1 MGMVMMILNSFLKDM
16 ADALD
21 GYAPAAQYDLW
32 NNPKFVNMFSGMG
45 RLVVCGRLMPQAG
58 EAGFVQ
64 STHNNT
70 SVTNLTTAFANSGNR
85 ELAQLL
91 YAANGNRW
99 EDAHKIALGYLAGD
113 IWAFIATVIMA
124 RTPVNPDVTLFVVL
138 AVLGFLAVVISQKL
152 PKLFYMPSWLAG
164 WAIGMLA
171 MNLDKTT
178 PPMSLVV
185 QIGAAML
192 VGVYYIGA
200 LVDRLHRLMNR

>member
-1 MGMVMMILNSFLKDM
+1 MSRKEILTLALLIAVLPPAWAVASPYLGNSVGPV
-16 ADALD
+16 ALI
-21 GYAPAAQYDLW
+21 AA
-32 NNPKFVNMFSGMG
+32 GI
-45 RLVVCGRLMPQAG
+45 
-58 EAGFVQ
+58 
-64 STHNNT
+64 
-70 SVTNLTTAFANSGNR
+70 
-85 ELAQLL
+85 
-91 YAANGNRW
+91 YAANGNKW

-113 IWAFIATVIMA
+113 IWALAATMVMA
-124 RTPVNPDVTLFVVL
+124 RTPLNADMTLFAVL

-152 PKLFYMPSWLAG
+152 PSLFYMPSWLAG

-200 LVDRLHRLMNR
+200 LVDKLHRLMNR